1 MADKAAVWRERLA
14 ACRASGLSTAAFCR
28 EQGLSYAQTM
38 YWQHRLGNASRGLV
52 PVQVVAPA
60 AMAGSLALEVA
71 LPGVVSLHVRDAS
84 IADVVA
90 LVRGLS
96 C

>member
-1 MADKAAVWRERLA
+1 MASKAELWRARLA

-28 EQGLSYAQTM
+28 EHGLAYAQYM
-38 YWQHRLGNASRGLV
+38 YWQHRLGAVPRGLV
-52 PVQVVAPA
+52 PIQVVAPA
-60 AMAGSLALEVA
+60 AASPALSVELA
-71 LPGVVSLHVRDAS
+71 LPGSVTLQVRAAS
-84 IADVVA
+84 ITDVVA

>member
-1 MADKAAVWRERLA
+1 M
-14 ACRASGLSTAAFCR
+14 STAAFCR
-28 EQGLSYAQTM
+28 ERGLSYAQYM
-38 YWQHRLGNASRGLV
+38 YWQHRLGEASRGLV
-52 PVQVVAPA
+52 PVQVIAPA
-60 AMAGSLALEVA
+60 ALATSLAVEVA
-71 LPGVVSLHVRDAS
+71 LPGAVSLHVRDAS

>member
-1 MADKAAVWRERLA
+1 MTEKAQVWRKRLA

-28 EQGLSYAQTM
+28 EQGLSYAQYM
-38 YWQHRLGNASRGLV
+38 YWQRRLGDAGRGLV
-52 PVQVVAPA
+52 PVHVEAGA
-60 AMAGSLALEVA
+60 AAGALSLEVTLA
-71 LPGVVSLHVRDAS
+71 GGVVLRVREAS
-84 IADVVA
+84 VADVVA

>member
-1 MADKAAVWRERLA
+1 MMDKAAVWCERLA
-14 ACRASGLSTAAFCR
+14 ACRTSGLSTAAFCR
-28 EQGLSYAQTM
+28 KHDLPYAQYM
-38 YWQHRLGNASRGLV
+38 YWQRRLGKASRGLV
-52 PVQVVAPA
+52 PVRVEAPVAASTPW
-60 AMAGSLALEVA
+60 SLELALSGA
-71 LPGVVSLHVRDAS
+71 VSLRVHGAS

>member
-1 MADKAAVWRERLA
+1 MASKVEAWRQRLA
-14 ACRASGLSTAAFCR
+14 ACRASGKSAALFCR
-28 EQGLSYAQTM
+28 EQGLPYARYM
-38 YWQHRLGNASRGLV
+38 YWQRRLGDDARGLV

-60 AMAGSLALEVA
+60 AMPGSLRLEVA
-71 LPGVVSLHVRDAS
+71 LPGAVSLQVRDAS

>member
-1 MADKAAVWRERLA
+1 MADKAALWRERLA

-28 EQGLSYAQTM
+28 GHALSYAQYM
-38 YWQHRLGNASRGLV
+38 YWQHRLGSDACGLV
-52 PVQVVAPA
+52 PVRVAAPA
-60 AMAGSLALEVA
+60 VSATPLSVEVVLGDIALRIHGA
-71 LPGVVSLHVRDAS
+71 TVSE
-84 IADVVA
+84 VVA

>member
-1 MADKAAVWRERLA
+1 MASKVGVWHERLA

-28 EQGLSYAQTM
+28 EHDLAYAQFM
-38 YWQHRLGNASRGLV
+38 YWQRRLGKVAGGLV
-52 PVQVVAPA
+52 PVRVEAPTA
-60 AMAGSLALEVA
+60 AAAPLSLEVG
-71 LPGVVSLHVRDAS
+71 LPGAVLLRVHDAS